1 MATGDAEDMAV
12 RMAAVLPSRWF
23 PSLLEAPVLLGLL
36 TGIGTAWSYCY
47 DLLAYARAQARIG
60 TATGVFLDMAAA
72 DFFGLALRR
81 RSEEA
86 DDAFRD
92 RIEGNLLQE
101 QGTRA
106 AVIAAVSAVAT
117 ATTTVFEPM
126 LPADTKGYG
135 GWIAPTAG
143 GGYGYGTTG
152 LGYGSLSRPAQFLVD
167 VRRSATSAQLS
178 GIIGYGGAG
187 ETGIPGGYGTGQ
199 IAYGTIALVEDDTSA
214 ADIAAAIAATLPAG
228 TIAWMRVA

>member
-1 MATGDAEDMAV
+1 MATGDPEDMAV
-12 RMAAVLPSRWF
+12 RMAAVLPARWF

-47 DLLAYARAQARIG
+47 DLLAYARAQARVG

-86 DDAFRD
+86 DGAFRA
-92 RIEGNLLQE
+92 RIEANLLQE

-106 AVIAAVSAVAT
+106 SVIAAVAAVTT

-126 LPADTKGYG
+126 RPADTKGYG
-135 GWIAPTAG
+135 GKISPTAG
-143 GGYGYGTTG
+143 GGYGYGVSG
-152 LGYGSLSRPAQFLVD
+152 LGYGSLSRPNQFLVD
-167 VRRSATSAQLS
+167 VRRSATASQLS
-178 GIIGYGGAG
+178 GIIGYAGAG
-187 ETGIPGGYGTGQ
+187 NTGLPGGYGQGA
-199 IAYGTIALVEDDTSA
+199 IAYGTITLVEDDTSI

-228 TIAWMRVA
+228 TIAWMRVE

>member
-23 PSLLEAPVLLGLL
+23 PALLEAPVLLGLL

-47 DLLAYARAQARIG
+47 ELLAYARAQARID

-86 DDAFRD
+86 DDAFRA
-92 RIEGNLLQE
+92 RIDANLLQE

-106 AVIAAVSAVAT
+106 SVIAAVAAVTT

-126 LPADTKGYG
+126 RPADTKGYG
-135 GWIAPTAG
+135 STTTPAAG
-143 GGYGYGTTG
+143 GGFGYGISG
-152 LGYGSLSRPAQFLVD
+152 LGYGSLSRPNQFLVN
-167 VRRSATSAQLS
+167 VTRSASAAQLS
-178 GIIGYGGAG
+178 RIIGYGGDG
-187 ETGIPGGYGTGQ
+187 NTGLPGGYGHGS
-199 IAYGTIALVEDDTSA
+199 IAYGTIALVEDDTST

-228 TIAWMRVA
+228 TIAWMRVE